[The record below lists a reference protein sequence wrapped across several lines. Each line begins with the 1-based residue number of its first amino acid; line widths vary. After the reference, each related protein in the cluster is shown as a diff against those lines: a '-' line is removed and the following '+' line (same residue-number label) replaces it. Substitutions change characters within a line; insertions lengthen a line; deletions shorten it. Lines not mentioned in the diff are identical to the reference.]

1 MSRPLHS
8 ATAAALDA
16 ATIYPAWLIRLDIKD
31 DPVFAWTGIGPIVF
45 TGTGDTALDGFV
57 FDGVASAGTIS
68 SIVDAANGSQAVT
81 LQLAGVDL
89 NDASLRQVVFNENV
103 WQARAAWMW
112 MVLFDSSGTMIGAP
126 VRVKTGRM
134 DQMNVEDQNDGTG
147 VVNCQVESQQAYAS
161 EALYTR
167 YSEQT
172 EYYAADVSQAY
183 VWDLANQA
191 PVIGQANQTPAS
203 ASTTSSLTSSLLNRN
218 PTERRGADYLS
229 LG

>member
-1 MSRPLHS
+1 MSRDLHS
-8 ATAAALDA
+8 ATATALDA
-16 ATIYPAWLIRLDIKD
+16 STIYPAWLIRLDIKD
-31 DPVFAWTGIGPIVF
+31 DPVFVWTGLGPIVF

-89 NDASLRQVVFNENV
+89 NDATLRQVVFDENV

-112 MVLFDSSGTMIGAP
+112 LVLFDSTGTMIGAP
-126 VRVKTGRM
+126 TRVKTGRM
-134 DQMNVEDQNDGTG
+134 DQMTVEDQADNTG
-147 VVNCQVESQQAYAS
+147 AVNCQIESQQAYAS

-172 EYYAADVSQAY
+172 DYYAADISQAY

-191 PVIGQANQTPAS
+191 PVIGQANTTPAS
-203 ASTTSSLTSSLLNRN
+203 ASTSSSLSAAFFNRQAPQN
-218 PTERRGADYLS
+218 IAADFLH
-229 LG
+229 